1 MKFFVRYIL
10 LLVMAAE
17 SMDVYAQGMDF
28 GAYTTL
34 VVAHKFSEKFTS
46 LLRTEVQM
54 KNNLSEMDLM
64 YCSLQN
70 RYRLFPW
77 LTLEGNAEYNL
88 RNLGNHSVRN
98 LFRVQVG
105 ALASVKLR
113 DVKLS
118 TIQRGYFSL
127 CWDKEPPRK
136 HFFFTYYRGAY
147 EPEHWKVFPYV
158 SALWL
163 IGPEVFQRQVALG
176 GVIRLPAS
184 SSISVA
190 YLCNHFVASNL
201 FRHYACLS
209 YSIFL

>member
-1 MKFFVRYIL
+1 MKCLVRYIL
-10 LLVMAAE
+10 LPVLVTVSIDA
-17 SMDVYAQGMDF
+17 YAQGMDF
-28 GAYTTL
+28 GSYTTL
-34 VVAHKFSEKFTS
+34 VIGHKVSDNYTAQ
-46 LLRTEVQM
+46 LRTEVQM
-54 KNNLSEMDLM
+54 KNSLSEMDLM

-70 RYRLFPW
+70 RYRLLPW

-88 RNLGNHSVRN
+88 RNLGNHSARN

-105 ALASVKLR
+105 ALASVKLG
-113 DVKLS
+113 DMKLS

-147 EPEHWKVFPYV
+147 EPEHWKVFPYI

-163 IGPEVFQRQVALG
+163 IGPDVFQRQVALG

-190 YLCNHFVASNL
+190 YLCNHFAASRL
-201 FRHYACLS
+201 FRHYACLC
-209 YSIFL
+209 YTVFL